1 MDKLL
6 EVKEFDAII
15 SNSDYKDDSKYRYL
29 DKKRF
34 DNLVSF
40 IHAYTFHTTSNEILA
55 NIN

>member
-29 DKKRF
+29 EKKRF
-34 DNLVSF
+34 DNLVSLSMNF
-40 IHAYTFHTTSNEILA
+40 QQQKTMQMHWNS
-55 NIN
+55 